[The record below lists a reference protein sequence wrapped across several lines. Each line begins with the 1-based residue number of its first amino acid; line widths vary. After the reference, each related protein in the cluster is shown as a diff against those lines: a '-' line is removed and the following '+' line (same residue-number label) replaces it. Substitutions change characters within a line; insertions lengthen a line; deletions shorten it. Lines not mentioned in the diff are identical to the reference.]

1 MCSIVTS
8 WVPCATCNP
17 QVDVVE
23 SHACISNFQLLLDE
37 AVVLGVGETVG
48 ETDGEAVGETV
59 ADGEAVGETVDET
72 VALGVGESV
81 VLDEILG
88 VVLGVN
94 EGVTL
99 GVGERPTPQHSVCRH
114 LDPAQDLLSGP
125 M

>member
-1 MCSIVTS
+1 MLASAPKISSVQLQSCEVHVLTLYCHFVADVT
-8 WVPCATCNP
+8 
-17 QVDVVE
+17 E
-23 SHACISNFQLLLDE
+23 
-37 AVVLGVGETVG
+37 VLGVGETVG

-59 ADGEAVGETVDET
+59 AET

-99 GVGERPTPQHSVCRH
+99 GVGERPIPQHSVCRH